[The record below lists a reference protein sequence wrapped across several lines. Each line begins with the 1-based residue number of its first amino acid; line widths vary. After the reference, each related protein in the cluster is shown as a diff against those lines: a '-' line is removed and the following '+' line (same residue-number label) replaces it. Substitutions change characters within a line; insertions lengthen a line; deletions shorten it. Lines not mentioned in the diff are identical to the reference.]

1 MKLAILILSM
11 MLATAVAA
19 GPIERRIYPA
29 PRAALSLSG
38 LPAGAAFI
46 DVETSDGL
54 KLKGIAIAPESG
66 KPVLLAFHGNGSSAR
81 DAVSWLAPA
90 LPKGWGLIA
99 AEYRGYSGNPGRPS
113 EAGLAADADAFAR
126 YARTLA
132 GGAPVWLFGHSLGG
146 AVALSLAGRTDAKA
160 VVTVGTFTRLRDAAP
175 RIARAF
181 VPDAYN
187 NADVVPK
194 LTVPYFLV
202 HGTADDVI
210 PAGHGQA
217 LHRAAG
223 AAKRTG
229 ASFVI
234 MGADHGPPSE
244 ALAAVLRV
252 AARDLDAGRP
262 SAEGLPANI
271 KLVPFGQ
278 TVSLNP

>member
-1 MKLAILILSM
+1 LRIDRLRLNSANE
-11 MLATAVAA
+11 AGDPDPVDDACNRRGA

-160 VVTVGTFTRLRDAAP
+160 VVTVGRSPGCATRRPGSRAP
-175 RIARAF
+175 
-181 VPDAYN
+181 
-187 NADVVPK
+187 
-194 LTVPYFLV
+194 
-202 HGTADDVI
+202 
-210 PAGHGQA
+210 
-217 LHRAAG
+217 
-223 AAKRTG
+223 
-229 ASFVI
+229 SFR
-234 MGADHGPPSE
+234 MPTTMRMSCPS
-244 ALAAVLRV
+244 
-252 AARDLDAGRP
+252 
-262 SAEGLPANI
+262 
-271 KLVPFGQ
+271 
-278 TVSLNP
+278 